1 MDIIPLQIPGTKI
14 PNCYVKLND
23 PKVSMGGMTSNDL
36 GSNLSLTK
44 EFCTEENL
52 KDHKTVRM
60 IVFKLFQN

>member
-1 MDIIPLQIPGTKI
+1 MGIIPLQIPGTKI
-14 PNCYVKLND
+14 PNRCVELND
-23 PKVSMGGMTSNDL
+23 PKVTMGGMTSNDL
-36 GSNLSLTK
+36 DSNLSLTK

>member
-1 MDIIPLQIPGTKI
+1 MGIIPLQIPGI
-14 PNCYVKLND
+14 QFSNRYVELND